1 VFTILLRE
9 GVFTVRVAIDDFSS
23 FAQARQV
30 HARLVISEDWVAA
43 VSVLRKERLG
53 HKPSLAIALWFFAF
67 LLVDGW
73 PQAARTEDAA
83 ARFYNPDW
91 VQVIRLDIARA
102 DLDRMHLALPQR
114 ISVPATFHW
123 EGQTIRDV
131 GIRYK
136 GGSSSDPESPYKR
149 SFLIEFSRYKAGQR
163 FLGLRHVAL
172 DNAIQFGSLF
182 SERLITDI
190 LRTEGVKA
198 SRCNYARVYVN
209 GEPQG
214 VFVNVE
220 RIDRSFLERNF
231 QSAKGALFKVDHG
244 GPGADLRY
252 VGADPVLYHEA
263 FELHSGDETTSYAAL
278 VQFISSLD
286 QPVPVLRQEFEIDS
300 FIKTAAVLLL
310 SGAFDQYTGWGP
322 HNYYLY
328 QDPSDRRW
336 SYIPWDLD
344 VGFADWPF
352 DRVPVLQGWNAAWP
366 VPIPGRP
373 LMERVVSD
381 PNLLEQYRRQARRIL
396 ETWFRPDVL
405 IPKLRA
411 LYAQIQPALEEDPFP
426 KGRATV
432 PSDSG
437 IEDTLASMEAFMRSR
452 YALAR
457 AQLDAPGD
465 RPAPVPM
472 RPVKDNGGPKPGPP
486 SADAPTGLRAV
497 QISRT
502 SVMLQWVDNA
512 EGETAS
518 VVQRCTGAE
527 CTDFGNVI
535 GRNGAKVTTATDHH
549 VEPGKTYRYRVY
561 TVFPSAEG
569 LRGSGVSNVL
579 TVRIPEEK

>member
-1 VFTILLRE
+1 M
-9 GVFTVRVAIDDFSS
+9 
-23 FAQARQV
+23 
-30 HARLVISEDWVAA
+30 LVIPECLLAA
-43 VSVLRKERLG
+43 VGVLRKGPWALLERKRSRVFAACL
-53 HKPSLAIALWFFAF
+53 LAF
-67 LLVDGW
+67 LFAERCIPAVRAD
-73 PQAARTEDAA
+73 DVA
-83 ARFYNPDW
+83 ARFYNPDSI
-91 VQVIRLDIARA
+91 QVIHLDIARA

-114 ISVPATFHW
+114 VSVPATFHW
-123 EGQTIRDV
+123 DGQTIRDV

-136 GGSSSDPESPYKR
+136 GDSSAALESPYKR
-149 SFLIEFSRYKAGQR
+149 SFLIEFSKYKAGQR

-198 SRCNYARVYVN
+198 ARCNYASVYVN
-209 GEPQG
+209 GEPLG
-214 VFVNVE
+214 VYVNVE

-231 QSAKGALFKVDHG
+231 QSAKGPLFKVDHG

-252 VGADPVLYHEA
+252 VGSDPALYHDA
-263 FELHSGDETTSYAAL
+263 FELHSGDKTRDYAAL
-278 VQFISSLD
+278 VQFIGSLA
-286 QPVPVLRQEFEIDS
+286 QQMPMLKQEFDVDS
-300 FIKTAAVLLL
+300 FIKTSAVLLL

-328 QDPSDRRW
+328 RDPSDGRW

-352 DRVPVLQGWNAAWP
+352 GRVPVLQGWNAAWP

-373 LMERVVSD
+373 LMEQLMSD
-381 PNLLEQYRRQARRIL
+381 PILLEQYRRQARRIL
-396 ETWFRPDVL
+396 ETWFRPEVL

-411 LYAQIQPALEEDPFP
+411 LYAEIKPALEKDPFP
-426 KGRATV
+426 RRRATV
-432 PSDSG
+432 PSDTG
-437 IEDTLASMEAFMRSR
+437 FDDILASMEAFIRSR

-457 AQLDAPGD
+457 AQLDAPGN
-465 RPAPVPM
+465 RPEPVPM
-472 RPVKDNGGPKPGPP
+472 RPVKESGGPKPGPP

-497 QISRT
+497 KISSR
-502 SVMLQWVDNA
+502 SVMLQWEDNA
-512 EGETAS
+512 AGEVAS

-535 GRNGAKVTTATDHH
+535 GLDGTKVTTATDHH

-561 TVFPSAEG
+561 AVFPTAEG
-569 LRGSGVSNVL
+569 PRGSGVSNVL
-579 TVRIPEEK
+579 AVRIPEEK